1 MSRILLAALALLV
14 AGPVC
19 FGQTNSPATATVP
32 SPRPAPK
39 LPAEPKQSA
48 PASSMPA
55 GNNAVMGQMTLAAK
69 SAESA
74 AMSRIEGKS
83 LIQPNRPID
92 DSGLETPPS
101 FKPKITHIG
110 RAEFYSSV
118 STAVARKNPLC
129 LLDTTFLRLS
139 W

>member
-1 MSRILLAALALLV
+1 MNRILLAALALLV

-19 FGQTNSPATATVP
+19 FGQTNSPVP
-32 SPRPAPK
+32 ASSPPPRPALK
-39 LPAEPKQSA
+39 SPAAPKQSA
-48 PASSMPA
+48 TASSMQA
-55 GNNAVMGQMTLAAK
+55 GNNAAAGQMTLAAK

-74 AMSRIEGKS
+74 AMSRIEWQN
-83 LIQPNRPID
+83 LIRPNRSVNG
-92 DSGLETPPS
+92 SGSEPPPA
-101 FKPKITHIG
+101 FNPKITRIG
-110 RAEFYSSV
+110 RADFYSSV